1 MLSMEYLLE
10 EARSLNLPILKKRAI
25 LGEYLQ
31 TIILNSIY
39 KGNFSKS
46 MFFVGGTALRFFYNL
61 PRFSEDLDFNV
72 PGLEKENLKDIGRDL
87 EEGLSH
93 EGFSPRVS
101 YKQRGDL
108 SVVFLD
114 FPDVMEQYDIINSL
128 GEGMMIKVEIN
139 HPKWKLNT
147 ESHVIS
153 LYGYNFSAI
162 LMSRGAL
169 LSEKLCA
176 LLKRKRGRYI
186 YDILFMLRKGFPF
199 DREVLYAND
208 ITEDPKKLLLDY
220 LSNLNEK
227 ELKRLAEQVKP
238 FLFKDDDIEL
248 ILKAPLY
255 AEKFL
260 SGYMRYQN
268 RK

>member
-10 EARSLNLPILKKRAI
+10 EAKTLNLPIMKKRAI
-25 LGEYLQ
+25 LREYLQ
-31 TIILNSIY
+31 AIILNSIY

-61 PRFSEDLDFNV
+61 PMFSEDLDFNT
-72 PGLEKENLKDIGRDL
+72 PGLEKDNLREIGKDL
-87 EEGLSH
+87 KEGLSQ
-93 EGFSPRVS
+93 EGFSPRIS
-101 YKQRGDL
+101 YKQRGNL
-108 SVVFLD
+108 SIVFLN
-114 FPDVMEQYDIINSL
+114 FPDVMKQYDIINSR
-128 GEGMMIKVEIN
+128 GESMMIKVEVNCPI
-139 HPKWKLNT
+139 WKLNT

-162 LMSRGAL
+162 LMSKGAL

-176 LLKRKRGRYI
+176 LLNRKRGRYI

-199 DREVLYAND
+199 DMEVLHAND
-208 ITEDPKKLLLDY
+208 ITDDPKDLLLKY

-227 ELKRLAEQVKP
+227 ELKKLAEQVKP
-238 FLFKDDDIEL
+238 FLFKEGDIEL
-248 ILKAPLY
+248 ILNAPLY

-260 SGYMRYQN
+260 SGY
-268 RK
+268 